1 MAGEREREQCI
12 YEENE
17 RSKKI
22 MEGDEGKYTSLRLLI
37 EPGQEKR
44 IIRALKS
51 DRKGCVI
58 YVRKIGKKNNAN
70 DDDAFLSSA
79 SIAND
84 DSKLD
89 GNHPTRGVLHLT
101 DRHLK
106 KYHNADAGDRVGLN
120 FDRRELEYNRKTGGF
135 LPFLLPLL
143 GAIAAGATT
152 SLVDNALSK
161 KGSGVVP
168 ATSSSSPVSST
179 QRPRDHKNNKTAS
192 SPTLLWHK
200 KHSTLST
207 RAADDDDDD
216 QHHQI
221 KKRRKHPHVLRIR
234 PDKHDGDGLRLSP
247 WPPARALSRHFV
259 RGGYGL
265 YLSPYPPNYKGLGL
279 TKLEHRTIGKHC
291 HRNFNKNQINCIKRL
306 VCER

>member
-1 MAGEREREQCI
+1 MARIWREREREQCI

-70 DDDAFLSSA
+70 DDDTFLSSA
-79 SIAND
+79 SIAGS

-161 KGSGVVP
+161 KKGSGVVL
-168 ATSSSSPVSST
+168 ATSSSPTSST
-179 QRPRDHKNNKTAS
+179 QRPRDQKTIKQRRHRLYCGIRNIRRCRQEQQTTATINIIRS
-192 SPTLLWHK
+192 RKEENIRTYCVLDRTNTTAMDCDCLLGRQRVH
-200 KHSTLST
+200 
-207 RAADDDDDD
+207 
-216 QHHQI
+216 
-221 KKRRKHPHVLRIR
+221 
-234 PDKHDGDGLRLSP
+234 
-247 WPPARALSRHFV
+247 
-259 RGGYGL
+259 
-265 YLSPYPPNYKGLGL
+265 
-279 TKLEHRTIGKHC
+279 
-291 HRNFNKNQINCIKRL
+291 
-306 VCER
+306 